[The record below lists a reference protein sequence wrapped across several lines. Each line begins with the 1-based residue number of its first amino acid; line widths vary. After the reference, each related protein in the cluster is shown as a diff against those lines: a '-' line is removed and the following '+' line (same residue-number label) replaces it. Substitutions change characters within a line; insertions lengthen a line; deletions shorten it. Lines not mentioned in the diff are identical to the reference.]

1 MNKSEMRVIVE
12 VFLETT
18 NQQLKTI
25 SEESGVTLSILKK
38 INTGRQ
44 SIDST
49 NFSTI
54 EKLYFYALEILKMK
68 SFVSLNLQAT
78 TKYATELEEI
88 NFYEFEAITI
98 NLKAENNQTVEL
110 QFNEF
115 QLDMFSDDKV
125 KHIVN
130 VENAMNDVKYSV
142 DYLNSLNL
150 NDCKKAEIV
159 FDDAGSEQIKIEL
172 DIDTL
177 YVTAEK
183 IEDENEEFRKMMHQI
198 ADEDDEIFKALVDK

>member
-49 NFSTI
+49 NFTTV
-54 EKLYFYALEILKMK
+54 EKLYLYAKEILKMK
-68 SFVSLNLQAT
+68 SFVSLQLNAT
-78 TKYATELEEI
+78 TNYAAELEEI

-110 QFNEF
+110 QFDEF
-115 QLDMFSDDKV
+115 SGYLNSDDKE
-125 KHIVN
+125 KFN
-130 VENAMNDVKYSV
+130 VTIENAMGDNKYSV

-150 NDCKKAEIV
+150 NECKKAEIV
-159 FDDAGSEQIKIEL
+159 FDNADGEQIKIKL
-172 DIDTL
+172 DIESL
-177 YVTAEK
+177 YITAEE
-183 IEDENEEFRKMMHQI
+183 IEDENEEFRKMMEQI
-198 ADEDDEIFKALVDK
+198 SDENDEIFKGLTDK